1 MNSNVWMLWNR
12 AMSDAILCPVVCVS
26 NITNKAAVCGKRIKS
41 LRFLRERKGCSSG
54 GIYVPCIYT
63 HARWALLQV
72 TWSLLLYLH
81 YLFWWLINS
90 LVCWF
95 YPFLL
100 FISTEQTN
108 MAGPWGAQIQSSPPP
123 KKREGEVLFFG
134 VLAALPNEA
143 CKWTVHTCFCV
154 FRPTCIFTSVLLHG
168 LSCPRSSKTPSFSAF
183 PNWQELCLS
192 PFCLPSSCIFLR
204 RSDACHDYLWFG
216 NFCFA
221 PHIRQGMTD
230 SGVSLHVWNIRSKA
244 QSP

>member
-1 MNSNVWMLWNR
+1 MKSNVWMLWNR
-12 AMSDAILCPVVCVS
+12 AMSAAILCPVVCVS

-108 MAGPWGAQIQSSPPP
+108 MAGPWGAQIQSPPPPP
-123 KKREGEVLFFG
+123 KKGGGSVVFWCISSTTKWSLQMNCSHMFLCFQANLHLHICSPSWFVLPKVIEDPLIFS
-134 VLAALPNEA
+134 LSQLTRTLP
-143 CKWTVHTCFCV
+143 F
-154 FRPTCIFTSVLLHG
+154 
-168 LSCPRSSKTPSFSAF
+168 SF
-183 PNWQELCLS
+183 
-192 PFCLPSSCIFLR
+192 LPSKFMHLLEAKWCMSWLLVI
-204 RSDACHDYLWFG
+204 W
-216 NFCFA
+216 
-221 PHIRQGMTD
+221 
-230 SGVSLHVWNIRSKA
+230 
-244 QSP
+244 